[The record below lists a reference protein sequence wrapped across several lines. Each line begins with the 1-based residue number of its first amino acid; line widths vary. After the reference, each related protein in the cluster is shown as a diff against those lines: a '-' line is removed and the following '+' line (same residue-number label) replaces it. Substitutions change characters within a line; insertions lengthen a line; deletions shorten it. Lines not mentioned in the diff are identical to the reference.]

1 MNLDDGVIVI
11 KTTVPFL
18 CWLFMNWSSW
28 LEVIHPI
35 YLKWLFTLKF
45 MQYHYFAMWELGGQL
60 ISCHIANSSFYECLV
75 DFVHWYDWIEV
86 YFEVREVDTFAN
98 ANKKSMF
105 FLFFFPDIMNALI
118 LVKARIYSR
127 YTKLKKKNHEYST

>member
-1 MNLDDGVIVI
+1 MNQDGVIVI
-11 KTTVPFL
+11 KTTVLLL

-45 MQYHYFAMWELGGQL
+45 VQYHYFAMWELGEQL
-60 ISCHIANSSFYECLV
+60 ISCHIANFSECLV

-86 YFEVREVDTFAN
+86 YFEVREVDIFTN

-105 FLFFFPDIMNALI
+105 FLFSWHYECFDISESQDLFQI
-118 LVKARIYSR
+118 HQVE
-127 YTKLKKKNHEYST
+127 KKNHEYST